1 MACSVLIPGPFVHS
15 DRIKFYLINLQLRE
29 ENTITLLTIPN
40 LITGFR
46 VLLTIPL
53 AFAVWSGSW
62 WVAAV
67 CLAAAIG
74 SDLLDGYI
82 ARRFNQATPLG
93 ALLDHGTDALLVT
106 VTTTVAS
113 LEGTVTWILPLL
125 ILVAFTQYAIDSG
138 AHQGKQLRGSSLGRL
153 NGLAYYAICVGVV
166 GFGLVGLPS
175 WPLWLFSLLLVG
187 TTIVSI
193 VERFRTVQ
201 SRQN

>member
-1 MACSVLIPGPFVHS
+1 MACSVLIQVSFINS
-15 DRIKFYLINLQLRE
+15 DRIKFYPINLQLRE
-29 ENTITLLTIPN
+29 ENTITLLNIPN
-40 LITGFR
+40 LMTGFR

-62 WVAAV
+62 WVATA

-82 ARRFNQATPLG
+82 ARRYNQATPIG

-106 VTTTVAS
+106 ATTTVAS
-113 LEGTVTWILPLL
+113 LDGTVTWILPIL
-125 ILVAFTQYAIDSG
+125 ILVAFMQYAIDSG
-138 AHQGKQLRGSSLGRL
+138 AHRGKQVRGSSLGRL

-193 VERFRTVQ
+193 IERFRNV
-201 SRQN
+201 R